1 MASGALHPAMR
12 EVPTIVTAGFLRRP
26 RASFDGSSLMS
37 QLARAR
43 AAMAPVLRDT
53 GLSLIG
59 DMPWGTHVCLFY
71 ETKQDLL
78 DTVIPF
84 FKAGLASKEF
94 CIWAVSEPLTIDEAR
109 TALRQA
115 IPDFDRHLAA
125 GDIEIVAG
133 RDFYLNGDH
142 VDLQRILGAWN
153 EKLQDA
159 LAKDYEGMRAS
170 GNAFWLDS
178 NHRTDFADY
187 ERVLDEYI
195 AGRAMTVLCTY
206 PLGVSKTVDVL
217 DVVRAHQFTAARRN
231 GDWVFIETPQHRDS
245 HQHLAL
251 QLVRTS
257 AGLSSLHDVVAK
269 RIADLTPR
277 ERQVFELVVKGKS
290 NKEIA
295 RILGIGQRTVE
306 THRAS
311 VMKKIGARSIPELVR
326 LTMIGSR

>member
-1 MASGALHPAMR
+1 MEPP
-12 EVPTIVTAGFLRRP
+12 ENTEIVQPHGGYR
-26 RASFDGSSLMS
+26 
-37 QLARAR
+37 
-43 AAMAPVLRDT
+43 MAPVLRDT
-53 GLSLIG
+53 GLSPMG
-59 DMPWGTHVCLFY
+59 EMPWGTHVCLFY

-84 FKAGLASKEF
+84 FKAGLANREF
-94 CIWAVSEPLTIDEAR
+94 CLWPVSEPLTIDEAR

-115 IPDFDRHLAA
+115 IPDFDRHVAA
-125 GDIEIVAG
+125 GDIEIVSG

-142 VDLQRILGAWN
+142 VDLRRILGAWN
-153 EKLQDA
+153 EKLEDA
-159 LAKDYEGMRAS
+159 LARGYEGMRAS

-178 NHRTDFADY
+178 NHWDDFADY
-187 ERVLDEYI
+187 ERALDECI

-206 PLGVSKTVDVL
+206 SLGASRTADVL
-217 DVVRAHQFTAARRN
+217 DVVRAHQFTLARRN
-231 GDWVFIETPQHRDS
+231 GEWVFIETPQHRDS

-257 AGLSSLHDVVAK
+257 AGLSSLHDAIAK
-269 RIADLTPR
+269 RVADLTPR

-290 NKEIA
+290 NKEVA

-326 LTMIGSR
+326 LTLIGSR